1 MTKLHRFLAIAV
13 VFALAPFCF
22 ASPLPADAIV
32 FEAEDMRV
40 DGSGAWQ
47 PKPHYPNWYASKPS
61 KLHFLAGSYPGLG
74 QAEQTVR
81 LPEAGT
87 FRLHVRY
94 LDIIRFDHRS
104 FKITVSQ
111 DGRVLA
117 EKEFDR
123 ESLRQTP
130 EGEKRWGKGFGRF
143 VWDSLEFTAA
153 AGEATVTLSKTSA
166 EVSVGHVRQLDV
178 FVLTRDLAYEPEVT
192 DLYPLYVQVVML
204 PEQPG
209 PVAVHLFMRRSHA
222 PYYSHANINA
232 QGLFLGSTHG
242 ADDMP
247 DAHLKPG
254 QASPGSI
261 YRRC

>member
-1 MTKLHRFLAIAV
+1 MTTLRLLAIAV
-13 VFALAPFCF
+13 LFAFAPFGL

-40 DGSGAWQ
+40 DNSGAWQ
-47 PKPHYPNWYASKPS
+47 PRPHYPNWYASKPS
-61 KLHFLAGSYPGLG
+61 KLHFLSGLQPGLG

-81 LPEAGT
+81 LPEPGT

-94 LDIIRFDHRS
+94 LDVVRFDNRS

-111 DGRVLA
+111 DSRVLA
-117 EKEFDR
+117 EKVFDQ

-130 EGEKRWGKGFGRF
+130 EGEKRWGSGFARF
-143 VWDSLEFTAA
+143 VWDNLEFTAV
-153 AGEATVTLSKTSA
+153 AGEVNVTLSKTSA
-166 EVSVGHVRQLDV
+166 ETTTGHVRQLDV
-178 FVLTRDLAYEPEVT
+178 FVLTRDLAYVPEVT
-192 DLYPLYVQVVML
+192 DLYPLYAQVIML

-222 PYYSHANINA
+222 PYYSYANINA
-232 QGLFLGSTHG
+232 QGLFLGPTHG

-247 DAHLKPG
+247 
-254 QASPGSI
+254 
-261 YRRC
+261 